1 MTAKNRFDLRAGI
14 IGSGF
19 IGRIHIEALKR
30 IGVQVRAICGSGK
43 AKSVGEQWGIPQVF
57 TGYDFEALVGHPEV
71 DVVHVTSPN
80 RHHFPQAAAALR
92 AGKHVICEKPLAM
105 TTRET
110 GELVALSS
118 RHERQVFG
126 VGFNVRFYPAVLQ
139 LRADVAAGRFG
150 QIIHVNGSYMQDWLL
165 KPTDYNWRLLAEQ
178 GGQLRAVGDIG
189 SHWMDTASF
198 ILGAP
203 IQSVFA
209 QLGTFHKTRQRPVGE
224 VETFTGSAPARTV
237 AYAAETEDF
246 ANILLRFG
254 NGALGN
260 LAVSQVAAGRKNSIR
275 MEIYGAERG
284 AWWDSEDPDLL
295 HYGSRDGANTESHRA
310 APGFT
315 DAAGYT
321 DYPAGHAEGF
331 PDTFKMLFRAVYTD
345 ILRGRS
351 NPTLYA
357 GVADGH
363 DEVQLCEAIW
373 QSHLNQQWQK
383 V

>member
-1 MTAKNRFDLRAGI
+1 MASKKLFDLRAGI

-30 IGVQVRAICGSGK
+30 LGVQVQALCGSAK
-43 AKSVGEQWGIPQVF
+43 AETVAGQWGIPQTY
-57 TGYDFEALVGHPEV
+57 TGYDFASLVHHPEI

-80 RHHFPQAAAALR
+80 RHHFAQAGAALR

-105 TTRET
+105 NTQET
-110 GELVALSS
+110 SELVELWAGNQ
-118 RHERQVFG
+118 RQVFA
-126 VGFNVRFYPAVLQ
+126 VCFNVRFYPAVLQ
-139 LRADVAAGRFG
+139 LRADVAAGRLG
-150 QIIHVNGSYMQDWLL
+150 RIIHVNGSYMQDWLL

-203 IQSVFA
+203 IQAVFA
-209 QLGTFHKTRQRPVGE
+209 QLGRAHQTRQRPTGE
-224 VETFTGSAPARTV
+224 VETFTGGASSQTV

-246 ANILLRFG
+246 ADILLRFA

-260 LAVSQVAAGRKNSIR
+260 LAVSQVAAGRKNSIHI
-275 MEIYGAERG
+275 EIYGTDRS

-295 HYGSRDGANTESHRA
+295 HYGSRDGANTESHRG

-331 PDTFKMLFRAVYTD
+331 PDTFKMLFRAVYAD
-345 ILRGRS
+345 ILARNAS
-351 NPTLYA
+351 PALYA
-357 GVADGH
+357 GVEDGH
-363 DEVQLCEAIW
+363 QEVKLCEAIW
-373 QSHLNQQWQK
+373 QSHLSQQWHT